1 MRQNMESPEDALR
14 EAQAAEVGGDLA
26 LAESLLRAAS
36 NRWKREPEFKLRHAR
51 VLRALGNERKALKV
65 YRSVLKAHP
74 QRADVAMNAAQTATS
89 LNKLRLAESLWSR
102 ALSVGAQADIA
113 TEGLCRTIWTRGRK
127 EESWERA
134 KVAFVQGGSSSR
146 VLHDF
151 LRECAPI
158 IGTSVPEIDL
168 LETSELDGNF
178 APSESRRELS
188 LKPATFST
196 DSVESMA
203 GISAADLSAP
213 ADQELTDLL
222 GENESRQQIDMSALS
237 TRTEAPVA
245 GAEVDIP
252 EDLLD
257 FD

>member
-1 MRQNMESPEDALR
+1 MGEGKS
-14 EAQAAEVGGDLA
+14 
-26 LAESLLRAAS
+26 
-36 NRWKREPEFKLRHAR
+36 
-51 VLRALGNERKALKV
+51 
-65 YRSVLKAHP
+65 
-74 QRADVAMNAAQTATS
+74 
-89 LNKLRLAESLWSR
+89 RLCSR
-102 ALSVGAQADIA
+102 
-113 TEGLCRTIWTRGRK
+113 
-127 EESWERA
+127 
-134 KVAFVQGGSSSR
+134 GSSSR

-168 LETSELDGNF
+168 LETSELDGDF
-178 APSESRRELS
+178 APSESRREIS
-188 LKPATFST
+188 MKPATISA

-213 ADQELTDLL
+213 ADQQLTDLL

-237 TRTEAPVA
+237 NQIETSAAT
-245 GAEVDIP
+245 AEVNIP